1 MEITISSSPD
11 HFLEQ
16 HFLDK
21 AQAQGNQAKGSQKQV
36 RDKATIPRR
45 PSRDDIARM

>member
-21 AQAQGNQAKGSQKQV
+21 AQAQGKPGKGEPEAGPRQGDDTTPS
-36 RDKATIPRR
+36 IP
-45 PSRDDIARM
+45 